1 MVKLD
6 KGEFILK
13 ILFYSGYMLEPFN
26 GSNYKN
32 AKGARGSE
40 IGMINLAENL
50 VGLGHDVTISFS
62 PILEGTYKGVTYIS
76 VDRLQKF
83 IDTNNLDAI
92 VVNRY
97 VHFFVEFIAK
107 AKKVFVW
114 VQDMTLAPNYY
125 DFLLP
130 NYALPVLA
138 NSWDKID
145 GLVLLSDWHVDYFRN
160 FYGIRGEEGKFFK
173 IGNGINPDAF
183 NNVSLNSKKRHKFIF
198 NSNKPTKID
207 LEDSIKFFL
216 TYKKTYPE
224 AELHVFRGDVDRIFY
239 DGVFYRGVVS
249 NDEMIREL
257 ASSQFWI
264 YPEVYLETF
273 CTSALEA
280 RAAGCL
286 PIVRVNGGLSESIG
300 ELWFSIDDYDI
311 IRKIERVTPEE
322 IESTR
327 KKSLKISW
335 NHRAKQ
341 WESLILKGT
350 LV

>member
-1 MVKLD
+1 VINLD
-6 KGEFILK
+6 KGEFTLK

-26 GSNYKN
+26 GSNYKI

-50 VGLGHDVTISFS
+50 VCLGHDVTISFS
-62 PILEGTYKGVTYIS
+62 PILEGVHKGVNYIS

-145 GLVLLSDWHVDYFRN
+145 GLVLLSDWHINYFRN

-173 IGNGINPDAF
+173 IGNAINPNSF
-183 NNVSLNSKKRHKFIF
+183 QKTLNKKQHKIIF
-198 NSNKPTKID
+198 NSNKPTNED
-207 LEDSIKFFL
+207 LRQSIEFFNY
-216 TYKKTYPE
+216 YKSYYPD
-224 AELHVFRGDVDRIFY
+224 AELHVFRDEVRDMASV
-239 DGVFYRGVVS
+239 DGVFYRGLVP
-249 NDEMIREL
+249 NDEMITEL
-257 ASSQFWI
+257 LSAQFWI

-280 RAAGCL
+280 RAAGCV
-286 PIVRVNGGLSESIG
+286 PIARVNGGLSESIG
-300 ELWFSIDDYDI
+300 RVWYSMDDNDI
-311 IRKIERVTPEE
+311 I
-322 IESTR
+322 
-327 KKSLKISW
+327 KKLENIPQEFMQQSSQEALKLSW
-335 NHRAKQ
+335 SYRAKQ
-341 WESLILKGT
+341 WENLFMKGC
-350 LV
+350 V

>member
-1 MVKLD
+1 
-6 KGEFILK
+6 
-13 ILFYSGYMLEPFN
+13 MLEPFN
-26 GSNYKN
+26 GSNYKL

-50 VGLGHDVTISFS
+50 VELGHDVTISFS
-62 PILEGTYKGVTYIS
+62 PILEGTYKGVNYIT

-130 NYALPVLA
+130 SYALPVLA
-138 NSWDKID
+138 NSWNKID
-145 GLVLLSDWHVDYFRN
+145 GLVLLSDWHINYFRN
-160 FYGIRGEEGKFFK
+160 FYGIKGEESKFFK
-173 IGNGINPDAF
+173 IGNGINPDSF
-183 NNVSLNSKKRHKFIF
+183 NNISLNAKKRHKFIF
-198 NSNKPTKID
+198 NSNKPTPID
-207 LEDSIKFFL
+207 LEESIKFFSL
-216 TYKKTYPE
+216 YKKIYRE

-239 DGVFYRGVVS
+239 DGVFYRGIVS

-280 RAAGCL
+280 RAAGCI
-286 PIVRVNGGLSESIG
+286 PIVRINGGLSESIG
-300 ELWFSIDDYDI
+300 RVWYSIDDNDI
-311 IRKIERVTPEE
+311 IRKLENIPNDIMSQSRNEA
-322 IESTR
+322 
-327 KKSLKISW
+327 LKLSW
-335 NHRAKQ
+335 VYRAKQ
-341 WESLILKGT
+341 WENLLMKGS
-350 LV
+350 VE